1 MRLVIQFLK
10 DLIPSI
16 DPRKHSFSKEKGE
29 KQLFH
34 SFQARLY
41 DIRLKAAKFNDYK
54 IQCIQIYESSNTDV
68 LELMK

>member
-1 MRLVIQFLK
+1 MRLIIQYLK

-16 DPRKHSFSKEKGE
+16 DPRKHNFSKEKSE
-29 KQLFH
+29 KQLLH
-34 SFQARLY
+34 SFQAKLY
-41 DIRLKAAKFNDYK
+41 DIKLKAAKFKNYK